1 MSRNKTNLRANQ
13 QRAITALMTQP
24 TIEKAAKAAGV
35 SKATIFRWMAESEFS
50 AALRDMSGRLLEGAV
65 ATLQIG
71 SSEAVEALRG
81 VLADKMA
88 TDAAKVSA
96 ARTLLE
102 MALRVRELFEHEQR
116 IAELEE
122 RIAALNPTQK
132 LRAVK

>member
-1 MSRNKTNLRANQ
+1 
-13 QRAITALMTQP
+13 MTQP